1 MSEVVIRSA
10 GLSKKL
16 RIQQG
21 AGANY
26 DTLRESLIRMVKS
39 PLRLFNREHEAA
51 RRNGHSYIW
60 ALKDV
65 SFEISQGDVIGIIG
79 HNGAGK
85 TTLLKVLSRITE
97 PTEGRVEID
106 GRIGSLLE
114 VGTGF
119 HPELTG
125 RENLYLNGAILG
137 MRKVDIDRKLDE
149 IVAFAGL
156 EEFLDTPVKYYST
169 GMYIRLAFAVAAHLE
184 QEILLVDEVLAV
196 GDAEFQ
202 KKCLGKLGDVAQEG
216 RTVLFVS
223 HNMGAVQNLC
233 SKVFLMKSGHLVET
247 GEPSKVIG
255 DYLKGSSEDSK
266 QSININLD
274 HEAIKIKKIVLEQ
287 DGCHEGAPF
296 RIDEEVRVQVYYTVK
311 RPLGK
316 ILLGFD
322 VISTDGF
329 HLFRTY
335 DAITHGLTEREPG
348 EYVSTITFHP
358 QTFQYGTYYLDFIL
372 GIHNNCWIT
381 RNQIRLRMSYEGA
394 RVTEIDYPGSIQPQG
409 SWVVQPVQKEQDKII
424 IDS

>member
-1 MSEVVIRSA
+1 MSEVIIRSE
-10 GLSKKL
+10 GLSKKC

-21 AGANY
+21 ASASY
-26 DTLRESLIRMVKS
+26 DTLRESLVRMVKS
-39 PLRLFNREHEAA
+39 PLRLFNRNFHQT
-51 RRNGHSYIW
+51 RRNGHPYIW

-65 SFEISQGDVIGIIG
+65 SFEIEKGEVIGIIG

-85 TTLLKVLSRITE
+85 TTLLKILSRITE

-106 GRIGSLLE
+106 GRVGSLLE

-137 MRKVDIDRKLDE
+137 MKKVEINRKLDE

-156 EEFLDTPVKYYST
+156 EEFLDTPVKFYST
-169 GMYIRLAFAVAAHLE
+169 GMYIRLAFAVAAHLD
-184 QEILLVDEVLAV
+184 QEIMLVDEVLAV

-202 KKCLGKLGDVAQEG
+202 KKCLGKLGDVAQQG

-233 SKVFLMKSGHLVET
+233 SKVFLLRSGHLVET

-255 DYLKGSSEDSK
+255 DYLKGTSEDSRR
-266 QSININLD
+266 SVNIDLD
-274 HEAIKIKKIVLEQ
+274 HEAINVKKIVLEQ

-296 RIDEEVRVQVYYTVK
+296 RVDEEVRVLVHYTIK
-311 RPLGK
+311 RPLGR

-335 DAITHGLTEREPG
+335 DAIAQGLTERQPG
-348 EYVSTITFHP
+348 DYVSMIRFHP

-372 GIHNNCWIT
+372 GIHTVTWIT
-381 RNQIRLRMSYEGA
+381 RNQIRLRLIYEGA
-394 RVTEIDYPGSIQPQG
+394 RVSAIDYPGSIQPQG
-409 SWVVQPVQKEQDKII
+409 SWLVQQVGKEKVK
-424 IDS
+424 

>member
-1 MSEVVIRSA
+1 MSEIVIRSE
-10 GLSKKL
+10 GLSKKC

-21 AGANY
+21 ASAKY
-26 DTLRESLIRMVKS
+26 DTLRESLVRMVKS
-39 PLRLFNREHEAA
+39 PLRLFNRDHHLT
-51 RRNGHSYIW
+51 RRDGRSYIW
-60 ALKDV
+60 ALKDI
-65 SFEISQGDVIGIIG
+65 SFEIEKGEVIGIIG

-85 TTLLKVLSRITE
+85 TTLLKILSRITE

-106 GRIGSLLE
+106 GRVGSLLE

-125 RENLYLNGAILG
+125 RENLYMNGAILG
-137 MRKVDIDRKLDE
+137 MKKIEIDRKLDE

-156 EEFLDTPVKYYST
+156 EEFSDTPVKYYST

-202 KKCLGKLGDVAQEG
+202 KKCLGKLDDVAQEG

-233 SKVFLMKSGHLVET
+233 SKVFLLKSGHLVET
-247 GEPSKVIG
+247 GKPSKVIG
-255 DYLKGSSEDSK
+255 DYLKGTSEDSR
-266 QSININLD
+266 QLVNIDLD

-335 DAITHGLTEREPG
+335 DAITHGLREREPG

-358 QTFQYGTYYLDFIL
+358 LTFQYGTYYLHFIL
-372 GIHNNCWIT
+372 GIHNICWIT
-381 RNQIRLRMSYEGA
+381 RNQIRLRMTFEGA
-394 RVTEIDYPGSIQPQG
+394 KVTAIDYPGSIQPQG
-409 SWVVQPVQKEQDKII
+409 RWDVLPLEKEQVK
-424 IDS
+424 

>member
-1 MSEVVIRSA
+1 MSDVVIRSER
-10 GLSKKL
+10 LSKKV

-21 AGANY
+21 ASASY
-26 DTLRESLIRMVKS
+26 DTLRESLVRMVKS
-39 PLRLFNREHEAA
+39 PLRLFNREHHLA
-51 RRNGHSYIW
+51 RRNGHPYLW

-65 SFEISQGDVIGIIG
+65 SFEINKGEVIGIIG
-79 HNGAGK
+79 RNGAGK

-106 GRIGSLLE
+106 GRVGSLLE

-137 MRKVDIDRKLDE
+137 MKKIEIERKLDE

-156 EEFLDTPVKYYST
+156 QEFLDTPVKFYST

-233 SKVFLMKSGHLVET
+233 SKVFLLQSGRLVET

-255 DYLKGSSEDSK
+255 DYLKGTSEDSR
-266 QSININLD
+266 QSININVD
-274 HEAIKIKKIVLEQ
+274 HEAIKIEKIVLEQ

-296 RIDEEVRVQVYYTVK
+296 RIDEEVRVHVHYTVK

-322 VISTDGF
+322 VIATDGF

-335 DAITHGLTEREPG
+335 DAITHGLTERPPG
-348 EYVSTITFHP
+348 EYISTITFHP

-381 RNQIRLRMSYEGA
+381 RNQIGVRMQFEGA

-409 SWVVQPVQKEQDKII
+409 SWSVQPIEKQK
-424 IDS
+424 